1 MVQEPRRDAE
11 IDHLDLAGLNIEHD
25 AGGVEILVHHMLAM
39 NLPQDRG
46 NTTSTAARPTSMCCR
61 DRKWYQEQGESSG
74 KKNEKSIK
82 HEIRKY
88 IIKRKAIWR
97 AGCNKQARYYG
108 QLKPCL
114 LPAAGNGWLVC

>member
-46 NTTSTAARPTSMCCR
+46 NTPSTAARPTSMRCR
-61 DRKWYQEQGESSG
+61 ERKWYQEQGESSG

-82 HEIRKY
+82 HEIRK
-88 IIKRKAIWR
+88 
-97 AGCNKQARYYG
+97 
-108 QLKPCL
+108 
-114 LPAAGNGWLVC
+114 